1 LHSRRRGAPLDKR
14 CSSRIIEVHGSRAR
28 HPPERP
34 VVTSHAVE
42 QPLRILFLD
51 DFSERSAEFLA
62 LVPHGHW
69 VETAADC
76 IARLAEP
83 WDVVFLDHDLGG
95 MAFVDPREEDTGSG
109 VVRWVVAQRPA
120 VGRFIVHSLNQG
132 AAEQM
137 VADLQAAG
145 YPAEYR
151 PGAWTNA
158 DYILGTGEPD

>member
-1 LHSRRRGAPLDKR
+1 MS
-14 CSSRIIEVHGSRAR
+14 
-28 HPPERP
+28 
-34 VVTSHAVE
+34 SHAVE

-51 DFSERSAEFLA
+51 DFSERSEEFLA

-95 MAFVDPREEDTGSG
+95 MAFVDPQEEDTGSG
-109 VVRWVVAQRPA
+109 VVRWVVANRPA

-158 DYILGTGEPD
+158 HEILGTGDPD